1 VLYLHPDGQLRL
13 TDLAA
18 QQDEAL
24 PLALAAPQPG
34 DEANAWLQFRLY
46 TPPQVSPAGQR
57 MMLPDGSGGWL
68 MYDWTTRSVLQT
80 FTASDAIRSPTWAPD
95 GRRLAFIQDG
105 RLCLLTLDAGT
116 TECLPAFSDAA
127 LFALWSPRGEHIA
140 VIAGECCQAEVFLLD
155 AESGHSQP
163 AGVTDLTFE
172 TNVRHL
178 LAWTYDQESGQE
190 TLAILS
196 QGEADRAE
204 LFSPQEASS
213 RQLDDPLAGISADGE
228 TILTLS
234 AAVGTSGGDIF
245 HRLSEQ
251 PSTLLLKDWAWSPG
265 GDRLA
270 ILHVRRDLAD
280 SAAALSVI
288 SLADRK
294 LLWEKSFDLPLA
306 RVEWSRDA
314 SVLLLDQAD
323 LRPGDSPIW
332 RLSADG
338 QGEPEMLI
346 EAGFLLAVLP

>member
-1 VLYLHPDGQLRL
+1 
-13 TDLAA
+13 
-18 QQDEAL
+18 
-24 PLALAAPQPG
+24 
-34 DEANAWLQFRLY
+34 
-46 TPPQVSPAGQR
+46 
-57 MMLPDGSGGWL
+57 M
-68 MYDWTTRSVLQT
+68 
-80 FTASDAIRSPTWAPD
+80 
-95 GRRLAFIQDG
+95 
-105 RLCLLTLDAGT
+105 
-116 TECLPAFSDAA
+116 
-127 LFALWSPRGEHIA
+127 
-140 VIAGECCQAEVFLLD
+140 
-155 AESGHSQP
+155 
-163 AGVTDLTFE
+163 
-172 TNVRHL
+172 
-178 LAWTYDQESGQE
+178 YDQESGQE

-234 AAVGTSGGDIF
+234 ATVGTSGGDIF

-306 RVEWSRDA
+306 RIEWSRDA